1 MKLSYKVMMGV
12 LLGTLLSTSSCTD
25 QLDLEPTSV
34 ITNASFWKTEDDAKG
49 GLSGMYVKLRN
60 EARLNLFIYGEG
72 RSEVMQKS
80 LAGTLDYDR
89 YYLNTLNQAATA
101 PDWIGLYSAVN
112 AANLILKY
120 VPGITFNS
128 EATKNSTLAQAYA
141 MRAYLYFVM
150 AKTWGDLPLRT
161 TPTEGFDPETT
172 FLERSPV
179 TAVFTL
185 IKEDLE
191 KALQLFPDNAF
202 TNGRSMWS
210 KPSVNALKAD
220 VFLWTAKRMNGGAAD
235 FTTALAACDEVA
247 KADVALLSDFNSIFR
262 YANKGN
268 KEILMSVGFRLLEPP
283 TGNYFDNMYMAVGV
297 LPANVDD
304 ATKTIVGVSGGNN
317 VWEASALVRNQFV
330 ADDQRRNGSFHEIYT
345 NGANGT
351 RNYFISVPLKGQGV
365 VDGGVRVFVDDIIL
379 YRYADVLLL
388 KAEAK
393 NGLGQDPSAEINQV
407 RQRAYGAKFE
417 TYKFVNGTKEAN
429 DAAILK
435 ERLLELIYEG
445 KRWWDLVRFGK
456 AFDIVPS
463 LQSQKGKDHLLLFPI
478 SSNVLSLEPKI
489 KQNPGY

>member
-1 MKLSYKVMMGV
+1 MKSSYKVVSGLV
-12 LLGTLLSTSSCTD
+12 LGLLISTSSCTD
-25 QLDLEPTSV
+25 QLNVEPTSV

-49 GLSGMYVKLRN
+49 GLNGMYVKLRN
-60 EARLNLFIYGEG
+60 EALLNLYIYGEG

-120 VPGITFNS
+120 APTITFSS
-128 EATKNSTLAQAYA
+128 ESIKNSTLAQAYA

-150 AKTWGDLPLRT
+150 VRTWGDLPLRT
-161 TPTEGFDPETT
+161 LPTEGFDPETT
-172 FLERSPV
+172 FLERSPAADV
-179 TAVFTL
+179 YKL
-185 IKEDLE
+185 IKEDIE

-220 VFLWTAKRMNGGAAD
+220 VFLWTGKRANGGQAD

-247 KADVALLSDFNSIFR
+247 KADVSLLAD
-262 YANKGN
+262 YASLFKYTNKGS
-268 KEILMSVGFRLLEPP
+268 KEILMSVGFRYLEV
-283 TGNYFDNMYMAVGV
+283 GDNYFNNIYMAVGV
-297 LPANVDD
+297 LPA
-304 ATKTIVGVSGGNN
+304 AAEAASKTIVGVSGGNN
-317 VWEASALVRNQFV
+317 VWEPSALVRNQFSV
-330 ADDQRRNGSFHEIYT
+330 DDQRRAGTFHEVYT
-345 NGANGT
+345 TGANGA
-351 RNYFISVPLKGQGV
+351 RNYFISVQTKGQGTV
-365 VDGGVRVFVDDIIL
+365 EGGVRFFVDDIIL
-379 YRYADVLLL
+379 YRYADVLLM

-393 NGLGQDPSAEINQV
+393 NALGQDPSTEMNLI
-407 RQRAYGAKFE
+407 RQRAYGTKFDA
-417 TYKFVNGTKEAN
+417 YKFVNGTKEAN

-435 ERLLELIYEG
+435 ERLLELMLEG

-456 AFDIVPS
+456 AFDLVPT
-463 LQSQKGKDHLLLFPI
+463 LQAQKGKDYLLLFPI

>member
-1 MKLSYKVMMGV
+1 MKLHKYITGV

-25 QLDLEPTSV
+25 QLMVEPTSV

-49 GLSGMYVKLRN
+49 GLAGMYVKLRN
-60 EARLNLFIYGEG
+60 EAQLNLFIYGEG
-72 RSEVMQKS
+72 RSEIMQKS

-120 VPGITFNS
+120 VPGITFKS
-128 EATKNSTLAQAYA
+128 ETVKNSTLAQAYA
-141 MRAYLYFVM
+141 MRAFLYFVM
-150 AKTWGDLPLRT
+150 VRTWGDLPLRT
-161 TPTEGFDPETT
+161 EPTEGYDPQTT
-172 FLERSPV
+172 FLDRSPAS
-179 TAVFTL
+179 AVLTF
-185 IKEDLE
+185 IKEDIE

-210 KPSVNALKAD
+210 KPSLNALKAD
-220 VFLWTAKRMNGGAAD
+220 VYLWTAKRANGGQAD
-235 FTTALAACDEVA
+235 FTTALNACDEVA
-247 KADVALLSDFNSIFR
+247 KADVSLLSDFSSIFK
-262 YANKGN
+262 YGNKGN
-268 KEILMSVGFRLLEPP
+268 KEILLSVAFRHLESPN
-283 TGNYFDNMYMAVGV
+283 NYFDNMYMAVGA

-304 ATKTIVGVSGGNN
+304 ATKAIVGVSGGNN

-351 RNYFISVPLKGQGV
+351 RNYFISVPLKGQGLV
-365 VDGGVRVFVDDIIL
+365 EGGVRFFVDDIIL
-379 YRYADVLLL
+379 YRYADVLLM

-407 RQRAYGAKFE
+407 RQRAYGTKFDA
-417 TYKFVNGTKEAN
+417 YKFVNGTKDAN

-435 ERLLELIYEG
+435 ERLLELIFEG

-456 AFDIVPS
+456 AFDLVPS
-463 LQSQKGKDHLLLFPI
+463 LQAQKGKDHLVLFPL

-489 KQNPGY
+489 TQNPGY